1 MGCRVV
7 SVGEIASSISEPFDF
22 KKNTSIVLVN
32 TGDVDTGVV
41 LSHQKL
47 LHAEV
52 KGQFKKSFQKDDI
65 LYSEI
70 RPRNGHYA
78 FIDFDASEYVASTKL
93 MVIRADHAVIRPR
106 FLYVFLT
113 SAKTVTQLQAAAE
126 SRSGA
131 FPQITFDEV
140 ARLTIDLP
148 PLEEQDRILA
158 VHSTIEAKIALNAK
172 LNGYLA
178 A

>member
-106 FLYVFLT
+106 FLYAFLT
-113 SAKTVTQLQAAAE
+113 SAKNSNSAS
-126 SRSGA
+126 SRSG
-131 FPQITFDEV
+131 I
-140 ARLTIDLP
+140 
-148 PLEEQDRILA
+148 PLWHLSSDYVR
-158 VHSTIEAKIALNAK
+158 
-172 LNGYLA
+172 
-178 A
+178 